1 MKTKSLIVEAAVIS
15 GLLLTGCQTTNV
27 TSSKEIAQFEN
38 ISTLIPDIPDSDGDS
53 VLDDIDACPMT
64 PINIAVDKNGCPV
77 PVDLIGY
84 LTMELRVF
92 FDSNSNE
99 LQNKYLPEVEKVAEK
114 MNEYPNQV
122 VVLSGH
128 TSKRETMKTPVNV
141 NVSADQLSE
150 NETRLGRLRAQSIKL
165 ALIERGIATYRIY
178 TFDCASDMPIA
189 RSDTDEGAQMNQRVY
204 GKAMPANDFLTD
216 EGNRSTESYE
226 YYKSSCQQF

>member
-1 MKTKSLIVEAAVIS
+1 MKTKSSIVVAAVIS

-27 TSSKEIAQFEN
+27 TSSKEIPQFEN
-38 ISTLIPDIPDSDGDS
+38 ISTLIPDIPDSDGDII
-53 VLDDIDACPMT
+53 LDDIDACPMT
-64 PINIAVDKNGCPV
+64 PINTAVYKNGCPIA
-77 PVDLIGY
+77 VDLMGY

-128 TSKRETMKTPVNV
+128 TSKRELMKTPINM
-141 NVSADQLSE
+141 NISAEQLPGD
-150 NETRLGRLRAQSIKL
+150 ETLLGRLRAKSIKL

-189 RSDTDEGAQMNQRVY
+189 RDDTDEGAQMNQRVY
-204 GKAMPANDFLTD
+204 GKAMPANDFLIG
-216 EGNRSTESYE
+216 EGNGSTESYE
-226 YYKSSCQQF
+226 YYKSSCQQL

>member
-1 MKTKSLIVEAAVIS
+1 MKTKSSIVAAAVIS
-15 GLLLTGCQTTNV
+15 GLLTGCQTTTNAL
-27 TSSKEIAQFEN
+27 SKDTLQFEN

-64 PINIAVDKNGCPV
+64 PINVAVDKNGCPV

-128 TSKRETMKTPVNV
+128 TSKREIMKNPINV
-141 NVSADQLSE
+141 NVLADELSV
-150 NETRLGRLRAQSIKL
+150 NETRLGRLRAKSIKL

-189 RSDTDEGAQMNQRVY
+189 RGDTDEGAQMNQRVY
-204 GKAMPANDFLTD
+204 GKAMPANDFLVG
-216 EGNRSTESYE
+216 EGNGSTESYE
-226 YYKSSCQQF
+226 YYKSTCQQF

>member
-1 MKTKSLIVEAAVIS
+1 MNIKLSIIATVVATA
-15 GLLLTGCQTTNV
+15 LLSTGCQTNNV

-38 ISTLIPDIPDSDGDS
+38 ISTLIPGIPDSDGDS

-92 FDSNSNE
+92 FDSNNNE
-99 LQNKYLPEVEKVAEK
+99 LQNKYLPEVEKLAEK
-114 MNEYPNQV
+114 MNEYSNQV

-141 NVSADQLSE
+141 NVSAEQLSV
-150 NETRLGRLRAQSIKL
+150 NETRLGRLRAKSIKL

-189 RSDTDEGAQMNQRVY
+189 RGDTDEGAQMNQRVY
-204 GKAMPANDFLTD
+204 GKAMPANDFLVG
-216 EGNRSTESYE
+216 EGNGSTESYE
-226 YYKSSCQQF
+226 YYKSTCQQF

>member
-1 MKTKSLIVEAAVIS
+1 MNIKLSIIATVVATA
-15 GLLLTGCQTTNV
+15 LLSTGCQTTNV
-27 TSSKEIAQFEN
+27 TSSKQIAQFEN
-38 ISTLIPDIPDSDGDS
+38 ISTLIPGIPDSDGDS

-128 TSKRETMKTPVNV
+128 TSKRELMKTPINM
-141 NVSADQLSE
+141 NISAEQLPGD
-150 NETRLGRLRAQSIKL
+150 ETLLGRLRAKSIKL

-189 RSDTDEGAQMNQRVY
+189 RDDTDEGAQMNQRVY
-204 GKAMPANDFLTD
+204 GKAMPANDFLIG
-216 EGNRSTESYE
+216 EGNGSTESYE

>member
-1 MKTKSLIVEAAVIS
+1 MKTKSSIVAAAVIS
-15 GLLLTGCQTTNV
+15 GLLTGCQTTTNAL
-27 TSSKEIAQFEN
+27 SKDTLQFEN

-64 PINIAVDKNGCPV
+64 PINVAVDKNGCPV

-99 LQNKYLPEVEKVAEK
+99 LQNKYLPEVEKVADK

-128 TSKRETMKTPVNV
+128 TSKRKIMNNPINV
-141 NVSADQLSE
+141 NVLADELSV
-150 NETRLGRLRAQSIKL
+150 N
-165 ALIERGIATYRIY
+165 
-178 TFDCASDMPIA
+178 
-189 RSDTDEGAQMNQRVY
+189 
-204 GKAMPANDFLTD
+204 
-216 EGNRSTESYE
+216 
-226 YYKSSCQQF
+226 

>member
-1 MKTKSLIVEAAVIS
+1 MKTKSSIVAAAVIS
-15 GLLLTGCQTTNV
+15 GLLTGCQTTTNAL
-27 TSSKEIAQFEN
+27 SKDTLQFEN
-38 ISTLIPDIPDSDGDS
+38 ISTLIPDIPDSDSDS

-64 PINIAVDKNGCPV
+64 PINVAVDKNGCPV

-84 LTMELRVF
+84 LTIELRVF

-128 TSKRETMKTPVNV
+128 TSKRETMKTPINV
-141 NVSADQLSE
+141 NVSADQLSV
-150 NETRLGRLRAQSIKL
+150 NETRLGRLRAKSIKL

-189 RSDTDEGAQMNQRVY
+189 RGDTDEGAQMNQRVY
-204 GKAMPANDFLTD
+204 GKAMPANDFLVG
-216 EGNRSTESYE
+216 EGNGSTESYE
-226 YYKSSCQQF
+226 YYKSTCQQF